1 MKIAFGTWC
10 NCQVTVCVII
20 TKSASLDN
28 FVSAKIVEKLN
39 LGCFLNLNPYLIS
52 CLGCFDCWEETAAL
66 KIKDEIAENF
76 AEDVGNYK

>member
-39 LGCFLNLNPYLIS
+39 LGCF
-52 CLGCFDCWEETAAL
+52 DCWEETVAL

>member
-10 NCQVTVCVII
+10 NCQVIVCVII

-39 LGCFLNLNPYLIS
+39 LGFQAKPYLIS